1 MVADMKQ
8 KSRIKEIAGS
18 ELKELQDKLRD
29 LPYGGLA
36 DLSKLTGIDRA
47 ALSRF
52 KNGKVIGS
60 DKFLM
65 IEIAMREKAA

>member
-1 MVADMKQ
+1 MKQ
-8 KSRIKEIAGS
+8 KSRIKEKASS
-18 ELKELQDKLRD
+18 ELKALQDKLRN

-36 DLSKLTGIDRA
+36 DLSELTGIDRA

-60 DKFLM
+60 DKFVM